1 MARKRPRLDPQVRWL
16 LLFVCALVLVDTVFF
31 TALTP
36 LLPYYQHT
44 VGLSTSEA
52 GLLVAAYPLGTLVG
66 SLPSG
71 LLTAR
76 LGARSVVLFGLGLMS
91 VSAFVFGRTSMEGVL
106 YGARFVQGI
115 GGACTWSAGLAW
127 LTPAVPYERRGE
139 LLGTA
144 VGAAVGGSLFGPV
157 IGVLAD
163 QLGTATAFAMAAV
176 AGAVLMTLA
185 FAVPKPEECEQQGLR
200 QAWPAIRDL
209 DLGGGLWLT
218 ALAGM
223 AFGVLNVLAPLRLSR
238 LSATALVISATFLAS
253 AAVEAVVS
261 PLAGRLADKRGAKL
275 PVQIGLSIGLV
286 VSLLAPVL
294 RPLAALMTLLICGMP
309 ALGALF
315 TPANSLISKGA
326 DKRGL
331 NHGLS
336 YGLANF
342 AWAGGQ
348 AVAAA
353 VSGALAEATSDIV
366 PYAVLACACL
376 GTIALVQLSG
386 RGTAPVPDS

>member
-1 MARKRPRLDPQVRWL
+1 MGRDRPRLDPPVRRL

-36 LLPYYQHT
+36 LLPYYQHAD
-44 VGLSTSEA
+44 GLSTSEA
-52 GLLVAAYPLGTLVG
+52 GLLVAAYPLGTLFG
-66 SLPSG
+66 SLPGG

-76 LGARSVVLFGLGLMS
+76 LGARSVVLLGLGLMS
-91 VSAFVFGRTSMEGVL
+91 VSALIFGRASVESVL

-115 GGACTWSAGLAW
+115 GGACTWSAGLTW
-127 LTPAVPYERRGE
+127 LTPAVPLARRGE

-157 IGVLAD
+157 VGVLAD
-163 QLGTATAFAMAAV
+163 QLGTGTAFALAAV
-176 AGAVLMTLA
+176 AGTALMTLT
-185 FAVPKPEECEQQGLR
+185 FFVPKPAGPGPQGLR
-200 QAWPAIRDL
+200 HAWSAIRNL
-209 DLGGGLWLT
+209 DMGGGLWLT

-253 AAVEAVVS
+253 AAVEAVAS
-261 PLAGRLADKRGAKL
+261 PLAGRLADKRGHKL
-275 PVQIGLSIGLV
+275 PVQVGLSVGVV

-294 RPLAALMTLLICGMP
+294 RPLGALMTLLICGMP

-326 DKRGL
+326 DKGNL
-331 NHGLS
+331 SHGLS

-348 AVAAA
+348 AFAAV
-353 VSGALAEATSDIV
+353 VSGALAQATSDDL
-366 PYAVLACACL
+366 PYGLLACACL
-376 GTIALVQLSG
+376 ATIAVVQVSG
-386 RGTAPVPDS
+386 RGTAPAADG

>member
-1 MARKRPRLDPQVRWL
+1 MAGNRPRLDPPVRSL

-36 LLPYYQHT
+36 LLPYYQHA
-44 VGLSTSEA
+44 VGLSKSEA

-76 LGARSVVLFGLGLMS
+76 LGARSVVLLGLGLMS
-91 VSAFVFGRTSMEGVL
+91 VSAFVFGRASTETVL

-127 LTPAVPYERRGE
+127 LTPAVPFRRRGE

-144 VGAAVGGSLFGPV
+144 VGAAVGGSLFGPIV
-157 IGVLAD
+157 GAIAD
-163 QLGTATAFAMAAV
+163 QVGTATAFAMAAV

-185 FAVPKPEECEQQGLR
+185 FVVPRPEKVAQQGLR
-200 QAWPAIRDL
+200 QAWPAVRDL
-209 DLGGGLWLT
+209 ELGGGLWLT

-223 AFGVLNVLAPLRLSR
+223 AFGVLNVLAPLRLSQ
-238 LSATALVISATFLAS
+238 LSGTAVIISVTFLAS
-253 AAVEAVVS
+253 AAVEIVVS
-261 PLAGRLADKRGAKL
+261 PLAGQLADKRGAKL
-275 PVQIGLSIGLV
+275 PVQVGLGIGIV

-294 RPLAALMTLLICGMP
+294 RPLAALMTLLIGGMP

-326 DKRGL
+326 DKHGV

-348 AVAAA
+348 AIAA
-353 VSGALAEATSDIV
+353 VSSGALAEATSDAV
-366 PYAVLACACL
+366 PYGLLAFACL
-376 GTIALVQLSG
+376 GTIALVQVSG
-386 RGTAPVPDS
+386 RGTAPMPDT

>member
-1 MARKRPRLDPQVRWL
+1 MARKGPPLDPPVRWL
-16 LLFVCALVLVDTVFF
+16 LVFVCALVLVDTVFF

-36 LLPYYQHT
+36 LLPYYQHAD
-44 VGLSTSEA
+44 GLSTSEA

-76 LGARSVVLFGLGLMS
+76 LGARTVVLLGLGLMS
-91 VSAFVFGRTSMEGVL
+91 VSALIFGRASTEAVL

-127 LTPAVPYERRGE
+127 LTPAVPFERRGE

-163 QLGTATAFAMAAV
+163 QLGTATAFALAAV

-185 FAVPKPEECEQQGLR
+185 FVVPRPAGCGAQGLR
-200 QAWPAIRDL
+200 HAWPALRNVDL
-209 DLGGGLWLT
+209 SGGLWLT

-261 PLAGRLADKRGAKL
+261 PLAGRLADKRGYKL
-275 PVQIGLSIGLV
+275 PVLIGLSIGVV

-326 DKRGL
+326 DKGGL

-336 YGLANF
+336 FGLANF

-348 AVAAA
+348 AIAAA
-353 VSGALAEATSDIV
+353 ASGGLAEVTSDAV
-366 PYAVLACACL
+366 PYGVLAFACL
-376 GTIALVQLSG
+376 CTIALVQVSG
-386 RGTAPVPDS
+386 RGTAPATDA